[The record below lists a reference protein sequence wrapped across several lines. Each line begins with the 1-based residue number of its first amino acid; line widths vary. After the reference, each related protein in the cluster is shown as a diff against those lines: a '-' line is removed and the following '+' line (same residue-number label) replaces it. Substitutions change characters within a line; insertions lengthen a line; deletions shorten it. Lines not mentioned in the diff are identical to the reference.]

1 MNCKVCNTRI
11 RKGNRNCPNCGNEA
25 PAGGTFEPSAK
36 PGPLPAPDLS
46 TARDGVDDLSSR
58 ETRAPAPVPTKAKKT
73 KRSRKASPAKASGSA
88 PLFAPDAA
96 SLRTLLAEQPEA
108 LEPGLNVLR
117 DDKGAP
123 IGAGYASGV
132 GEIDL
137 LAEDAQGELVVV
149 LVSQQGAGEELVAE
163 VLQRIGWVRKH
174 VGEGERQV
182 RGIVLCEGAPEDLG
196 YAATAV
202 ADRITFKTYRVA
214 LTFEDLAL

>member
-11 RKGNRNCPNCGNEA
+11 RKGTRNCPNCGGET

-46 TARDGVDDLSSR
+46 TARNEVEDA
-58 ETRAPAPVPTKAKKT
+58 APLEELAPVPAPAKPKKA

-123 IGAGYASGV
+123 IGAGYVSDV

-137 LAEDAQGELVVV
+137 LAEDARGELVVV
-149 LVSQQGAGEELVAE
+149 LVSQKGAGEELVAE

-174 VGEGERQV
+174 VGEGERTV

-196 YAATAV
+196 HAASAV
-202 ADRITFKTYRVA
+202 ADRICFKTYRVA